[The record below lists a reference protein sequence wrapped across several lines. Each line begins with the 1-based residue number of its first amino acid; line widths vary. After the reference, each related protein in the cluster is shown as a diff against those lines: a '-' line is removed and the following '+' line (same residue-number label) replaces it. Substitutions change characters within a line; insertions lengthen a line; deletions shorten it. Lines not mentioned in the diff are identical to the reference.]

1 MTYSVLLSVVVTTI
15 MFNGTNIKK
24 VPTANN
30 DLVTLKTVI
39 EQFNG
44 TNPVNITDLLAK
56 FKKVTGLRVSNSD
69 LVTYFSNL
77 GVKLYTENV

>member
-15 MFNGTNIKK
+15 MFNGINIKK
-24 VPTANN
+24 VPTANS
-30 DLVTLKTVI
+30 DLVTLKVII

-44 TNPVNITDLLAK
+44 SNPVNVTDILAK
-56 FKKVTGLRVSNSD
+56 FKKVTGLRVSNGD

-77 GVKLYTENV
+77 GVKFYTENV

>member
-15 MFNGTNIKK
+15 MFNGVNLQR

-30 DLVTLKTVI
+30 DLVILKQVI

-44 TNPVNITDLLAK
+44 TNPVNVTDLLAK
-56 FKKVTGLRVSNSD
+56 FKKATGLRVSNSD

-77 GVKLYTENV
+77 GVKFYMENV